1 MHTGKMFLAIGL
13 TILASGAVWLG
24 MFWRQRNQPTNTRS
38 LLTVVLVAGLAVRL
52 AYVFFT
58 PIFYAPDEQSH
69 VNYIKHLAENKS
81 FPIQTSKLGDASNDW
96 EYNQPPLYYLVS
108 LPIFSVANA
117 AFHNQT
123 STVITLR
130 LFSVA
135 LWWLNAWLVIQL
147 LRGLKIQNAFVTVF
161 TVATVSLLPTYTFV
175 SSAINN
181 DNLLAVIGGGMLCV
195 LSQRER
201 TLKTCLWLGLM
212 LGAGLLTKQSAAIFA
227 PLIGSLVLL
236 EVFKRRITWRN
247 ALKQLT
253 ITLGL
258 AGLIYL
264 PWAIRNWQ
272 VYHTFTPEN
281 LVVTQIPWPSALQG
295 IASAA
300 HNLLK
305 TFWSVSGLS
314 NDVGYPF
321 PLVGMALLALP
332 VVAFALDSKPV
343 EKSDALNAVENKSLL
358 IAMLIAVVFT
368 VALVLRFGYRF
379 GMGQG
384 RHLFP
389 LLAPIALFLA
399 SWLGRLSVK
408 QLEIH
413 AAGFWI
419 TYAASFAA
427 FSLCRFP

>member
-161 TVATVSLLPTYTFV
+161 TVAMVSLLPTYTFV

-181 DNLLAVIGGGMLCV
+181 DNLLAALGGGMLCL

-321 PLVGMALLALP
+321 PLVGMALIALP
-332 VVAFALDSKPV
+332 IVAFALDSKPV
-343 EKSDALNAVENKSLL
+343 EKSDALNAVENKLLL
-358 IAMLIAVVFT
+358 IAMLIALVFT
-368 VALVLRFGYRF
+368 VALVLQFGYQF

>member
-1 MHTGKMFLAIGL
+1 MFLAIGL
-13 TILASGAVWLG
+13 TLLASGAVWFGL
-24 MFWRQRNQPTNTRS
+24 FRRQRNLPANTRS
-38 LLTVVLVAGLAVRL
+38 LFSVVLVAGLVVRL

-69 VNYIKHLAENKS
+69 FNYIKHLAENKS

-108 LPIFSVANA
+108 LPIFSAANA

-147 LRGLKIQNAFVTVF
+147 LRRLKIQNAFVTVF
-161 TVATVSLLPTYTFV
+161 TMATVSLLPTYTFV

-247 ALKQLT
+247 ALEQLT

-264 PWAIRNWQ
+264 PWAMRNWQ

-281 LVVTQIPWPSALQG
+281 LVVVQIQWPSALQG

-305 TFWSVSGLS
+305 TFWSASGLS

-321 PLVGMALLALP
+321 PLVGMALIALP
-332 VVAFALDSKPV
+332 IVAFAFDSKPV

-358 IAMLIAVVFT
+358 IAMLIAVIFT
-368 VALVLRFGYRF
+368 VALVLRFGYQF

-389 LLAPIALFLA
+389 LLSPIALFLA
-399 SWLGRLSVK
+399 SWLRRLSVK